1 MDVNEKLDE
10 ILRRIEGIEEHLNIK
25 PPKSKYKLKPLYT
38 VEDAAKFLGCS
49 KPQVRKY
56 LQFGMLKKFRV
67 GHRVMVESDSML
79 KVFEDNRS
87 K

>member
-25 PPKSKYKLKPLYT
+25 PKSKYKLKPLYT

-56 LQFGMLKKFRV
+56 LLLKKFRV
-67 GHRVMVESDSML
+67 IE
-79 KVFEDNRS
+79 
-87 K
+87 